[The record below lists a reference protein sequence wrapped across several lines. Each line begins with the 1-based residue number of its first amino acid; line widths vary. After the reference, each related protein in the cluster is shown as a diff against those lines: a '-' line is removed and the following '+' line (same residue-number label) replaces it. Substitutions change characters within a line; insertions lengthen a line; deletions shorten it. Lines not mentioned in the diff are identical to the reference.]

1 MAPWPVRPG
10 PNDHHPPPR
19 HISSQPPSFEVTLLG
34 VLLLQAL
41 RCKLYQWSKNNGE
54 EFWVEVRA
62 GADLVNFAPL
72 NTTLP
77 SYSLREL
84 ANSRSFGRI
93 MVG

>member
-10 PNDHHPPPR
+10 LNDHHPPPR
-19 HISSQPPSFEVTLLG
+19 LFSSQPPLFEVTLLG

-41 RCKLYQWSKNNGE
+41 RCRLYLWGKNNGE

-62 GADLVNFAPL
+62 GANLVNFAPL
-72 NTTLP
+72 NTSLP
-77 SYSLREL
+77 SYSLLEL
-84 ANSRSFGRI
+84 ANSRSLGRI